1 MPSNETFRAHRWLIR
16 DTMSPGFLQD
26 VVGPTI
32 HDSTQ
37 DLLTLWRERARL
49 AQGRPFKADKDIIRN
64 LVDVIIRATFG
75 FDVGAIAAQLNRISG
90 MDKIEVPANVD
101 SPAIFPIAADPEAY
115 TSVRTLVDSLQIALK
130 SPIPKQHLT
139 FALKF
144 YPSLVAARRWNERMM
159 GDRLRAAWR
168 KFSGNPDQDDQVK
181 SAVDL
186 LVQREAQ
193 MAKKEN
199 RNVKYDTR
207 VIRDELFGFFSA
219 GHETTST
226 TICWALKYLTKHQDV
241 QQKLRSALRSAH
253 KRAFAAGDLPSSHE
267 ILKAD
272 VPYLDAF
279 IEENH
284 RWGTSIPTV
293 IRIATRDTVVLGH
306 HVPKGTDVFML
317 NNGPSFQTPAFAVDE
332 SKRSKTS
339 QVWKDRNG
347 VWDDSDIAVF
357 KPERWLVEDKG
368 NVKFNPRAGPVLPY
382 GFGLRG
388 CFGKRRHSNR
398 YLQTSH

>member
-1 MPSNETFRAHRWLIR
+1 
-16 DTMSPGFLQD
+16 MSPGFLQD

-37 DLLTLWRERARL
+37 DLLELWRKRAHL
-49 AQGRPFKADKDIIRN
+49 AQGRPFEADKDIIRN

-75 FDVGAIAAQLNRISG
+75 FDVGAIAAQLNRLSG
-90 MDKIEVPANVD
+90 VDKIDVPDNAD
-101 SPAIFPIAADPEAY
+101 SPAIFPYAADPEAY

-144 YPSLVAARRWNERMM
+144 YPSLVAARRWNENMM

-168 KFSGNPDQDDQVK
+168 KFSGNPDQDDLVK

-193 MAKKEN
+193 MAQREN

-226 TICWALKYLTKHQDV
+226 TICWALKYLTKHRDV

-253 KRAFAAGDLPSSHE
+253 KRAYAAGNLPTSYE

-272 VPYLDAF
+272 IPYLDAF

-293 IRIATRDTVVLGH
+293 IRIATRDTTVLGH

-317 NNGPSFQTPAFAVDE
+317 NNGPSFQSPAFAIDE
-332 SKRSKTS
+332 SKRTQTS
-339 QVWKDRNG
+339 REWKDKNGVWKDA
-347 VWDDSDIAVF
+347 DIGEF
-357 KPERWLVEDKG
+357 DPERWLVKEKG
-368 NVKFNPRAGPVLPY
+368 VVKFDPRAGPVLPY

-388 CFGKRRHSNR
+388 CFGKRRHSHA
-398 YLQTSH
+398 YLRATH